1 VYNNAAK
8 TSDGRPEDEMTASV
22 LAATIKS
29 EGTIKTIARFRRG
42 NSRGLVMQYLDHDS
56 WKDLGKPPS
65 FDTVARDTY
74 DENVRFTAKEIM
86 AVARDIGS
94 ALRELHAMGVV
105 HGDVYAHNILYVK
118 ESPGIVP
125 RAKLGDFG
133 AAWFYEKGSP
143 NARTIE
149 LNEARAFGAVLE
161 EVSARHDGASAI
173 QSPRSPRSPP
183 RWLVTATV
191 VYCSMT

>member
-1 VYNNAAK
+1 
-8 TSDGRPEDEMTASV
+8 
-22 LAATIKS
+22 
-29 EGTIKTIARFRRG
+29 
-42 NSRGLVMQYLDHDS
+42 MQYLDHDS

-118 ESPGIVP
+118 ESPGIAP

-161 EVSARHDGASAI
+161 EVSARHDGASDVHPITAVAALAAALVGDRDGRLLFDDIVQRVAAI
-173 QSPRSPRSPP
+173 Q
-183 RWLVTATV
+183 LG
-191 VYCSMT
+191 